1 MALLCLISTFKNK
14 MCSDAFYILP
24 ERNPILNHLSLC
36 SVELLHDGLLTNKN
50 GLITKYDL
58 CSDEVTFICKLL
70 SEEMNI
76 YRFFPPKEAE
86 FKSVDVIYL
95 V

>member
-1 MALLCLISTFKNK
+1 MALICLISTSHLT
-14 MCSDAFYILP
+14 CSDSFFILP
-24 ERNPILNHLSLC
+24 ERDPVLNHLTLC
-36 SVELLHDGLLTNKN
+36 SIQLVSDGILTNRN

-58 CSDEVTFICKLL
+58 ESDEVTFVSKLL
-70 SEEMNI
+70 SDEMNI
-76 YRFFPPKEAE
+76 FRIFPPKEAH